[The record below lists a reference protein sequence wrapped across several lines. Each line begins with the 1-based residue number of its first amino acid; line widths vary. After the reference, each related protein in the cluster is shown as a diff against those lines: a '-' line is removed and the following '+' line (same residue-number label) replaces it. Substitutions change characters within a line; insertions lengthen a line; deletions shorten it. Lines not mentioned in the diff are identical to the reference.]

1 MKLSDKAVLVTLSIS
16 QWAGRKRD
24 KNVEAEINQLTGSDN
39 NTGSYF
45 KNLLPGDNLLGRIHE
60 RTNMLRTAFYQN
72 TLPWGKR
79 GEYLLPTKNYLGFTQ
94 WYRGEEAE
102 WKRDAE
108 AFVDN
113 YVRNYDAVLMLAQQK
128 LKGNFKLSD
137 YPDPDSMVDKFSIG
151 MAVAPVPDHD
161 FRNLNVDD
169 AERAAIAQEVEKR
182 VTAAQQSAMQD
193 AWKRLH
199 DQLKHIATKLDDPGG
214 IFRDSMI
221 GNMRELC
228 DLLPRLNFADDP
240 NLDRMADQI
249 RQRIAGYHPDAY
261 RNDPDLRRDTAAE
274 ANQILDAMGAFMGGV
289 K

>member
-24 KNVEAEINQLTGSDN
+24 KNVEAEINQLTGSEN

-60 RTNMLRTAFYQN
+60 RTNMLRTAFYEN

-94 WYRGEEAE
+94 WYREQESE

-113 YVRNYDAVLMLAQQK
+113 YVDNYDAVLMLAQQK
-128 LKGNFKLSD
+128 LRGNFKLSD
-137 YPDPDSMVDKFSIG
+137 YPDPQAMVDKFSIG
-151 MAVAPVPDHD
+151 MSVAPVPDHD
-161 FRNLNVDD
+161 FRNLDVSD
-169 AERAAIAQEVEKR
+169 AERAAIAQEVEAR
-182 VTAAQQSAMQD
+182 VTSAQQTAIND

-199 DQLKHIATKLDDPGG
+199 DQLSRIATKLDDPAG

-228 DLLPRLNFADDP
+228 DLLPRLNFTDDP
-240 NLDRMADQI
+240 NLDRMAAEI
-249 RQRIAGYHPDAY
+249 KTRIAGYHPDAY

-274 ANQILDAMGAFMGGV
+274 ANNLLNAMGAFMGGV
-289 K
+289 

>member
-1 MKLSDKAVLVTLSIS
+1 MKLSDKAVLVSLSVS

-24 KNVEAEINQLTGSDN
+24 KNVEAEINQLTGSDA

-45 KNLLPGDNLLGRIHE
+45 KNLLPSDNLLGRIHE

-94 WYRGEEAE
+94 WYRSEESE

-128 LKGNFKLSD
+128 LKSSFKLSD

-169 AERAAIAQEVEKR
+169 AERAAIAQEVEAR
-182 VTAAQQSAMQD
+182 VMSAQQTAMQD

-199 DQLKHIATKLDDPGG
+199 DQLSHIATKLDDPGG

-240 NLDRMADQI
+240 DLDRMTDQI

>member
-24 KNVEAEINQLTGSDN
+24 KTVEAEINQLTGSSS
-39 NTGSYF
+39 NTGRYI
-45 KNLLPGDNLLGRIHE
+45 KDLLPGDNLLGRIHE
-60 RTNMLRTAFYQN
+60 RTNMLRTAFYEN

-94 WYRGEEAE
+94 WYREQEAD

-113 YVRNYDAVLMLAQQK
+113 YVDNYDAVLMLAQQR
-128 LKGNFKLSD
+128 LRSSFKLSD
-137 YPDPDSMVDKFSIG
+137 YPDPQVMVDKFSIG
-151 MAVAPVPDHD
+151 MSVAPVPDHD
-161 FRNLNVDD
+161 FRNLDVSE
-169 AERAAIAQEVEKR
+169 AERAAIAQEVQAQ
-182 VTAAQQSAMQD
+182 VTAAQQTAMDD

-199 DQLKHIATKLDDPGG
+199 DQLSRIATKLDDPAG

-228 DLLPRLNFADDP
+228 DLLPRLNFTDDP
-240 NLDRMADQI
+240 NLDRMASDI
-249 RQRIAGYHPDAY
+249 RQRIAAYHPDAL

-274 ANQILDAMGAFMGGV
+274 ANNLLNAMGAFMGGV
-289 K
+289 